1 MGLSE
6 QNIAE
11 KFRNHVQQRYST
23 IYDGAMTFVHLHS
36 KIAEDGSVISPI
48 SNTSIGEPAST
59 NSQAT
64 KSMPFAIFLFDE
76 FIFQYHQSVR
86 VAISQPH

>member
-48 SNTSIGEPAST
+48 SNTSIGESAST

-64 KSMPFAIFLFDE
+64 KSICLLRYFYLMNLYFSI
-76 FIFQYHQSVR
+76 
-86 VAISQPH
+86 ISQ